1 MKVSRLIFLGL
12 ILLFLPNLVWADCV
26 DATRVTSYY
35 IQGAHDFIL
44 YNRLTPA
51 AYVNVPWC
59 NIFSDS
65 VIQTT
70 AGYICDGDKVIID
83 GQACDIFS
91 VRSSSFS
98 Q

>member
-1 MKVSRLIFLGL
+1 MKERLVFLVL

-65 VIQTT
+65 VIQST